1 MVKSKGGAAL
11 RRLKESTKKAEISEK
26 RNARASKKGGA
37 KHGAPKANPESV
49 TRDNPFEYK
58 ITKTKHEVV
67 NRNIKGL
74 KGKPGIARQ
83 KAEEVRNKTLLVG
96 LRRGNKEGALVD
108 RRIGEND
115 LTTSV
120 EEKMMERFM
129 HEKSRGSDRR
139 VDFSLEEDLTHF
151 GQSLADMDDL
161 DTPMFEPVDESDG
174 KIGRSTVSKLHF
186 GGFDDEESV
195 GSEDEMPDQNRRK
208 SKNEV
213 MKELIAKSKQH
224 KYERQKV
231 KEENEDL
238 AREVDEDL
246 SLIRQLV
253 GESAKRSAAAEAS
266 GVVPPTR
273 APPTTDDDFDSL
285 VRRLHSERRA
295 RATDRMKTD
304 EEVAIAERERLET
317 LENERLKRMSK
328 GFDADDDSEN
338 KAGSKRKRIP
348 QGDDLDDDFTPVT
361 DDGGP
366 ILRYSEDGV
375 LIDAVDASDSASES
389 ENSEEERDRRK
400 KRRKKAEQTFV
411 GTTATPTADLPYT
424 FEAPENIKQ
433 FRKIVA
439 GRTLEEQAVIVG
451 RIRTLYHV
459 RLHPQNSVKLLTLMR
474 IVLEHILDIS
484 TTNSEGLKSMEP
496 FQIHLFELG
505 HQFPAEISVLFI
517 TKIKSIQE
525 RVAQGIE
532 EGFIESVTVQD
543 LVIFKIAGDLFS
555 VSDYRHPVCTPMTL
569 LMANFIGN
577 SRGST
582 AADFSSG
589 LFLITLL
596 MQNMKDSRRVVPE
609 AIHFLHRTIQYL
621 APHAIE
627 SAADQT
633 KVEQIPVLD
642 LLANPDGAYLGSG
655 SQCLSLFKLA
665 AQLVVQYAK
674 ILADSVAFRELFSIF
689 PDAVGSAE
697 AAAFGDAASEVQDL
711 RDTLEKLTARCLLSR
726 RPLQLQK
733 RKAVPIA
740 TYMPKFNEK
749 YSIDKKAKR
758 AQDQKLRAE
767 YKKEHKGAV
776 RELRKDA
783 AFRARQTISQRMQKD
798 AAYTARL
805 NQKFGQLGNEA
816 GETKDEKKKSKKK
829 W

>member
-1 MVKSKGGAAL
+1 MVKSKGGSAL

-26 RNARASKKGGA
+26 RNARASKKGGS
-37 KHGAPKANPESV
+37 KKGAPKANPETV
-49 TRDNPFEYK
+49 IRDNPFEYK
-58 ITKTKHEVV
+58 ITKSKHEVV

-83 KAEEVRNKTLLVG
+83 KAEEVRNKTLFVG

-115 LTTSV
+115 VTTSV

-129 HEKSRGSDRR
+129 HEKSVSNLMLP
-139 VDFSLEEDLTHF
+139 FNQSQCEDLTHF
-151 GQSLADMDDL
+151 GQSLADMDDM
-161 DTPMFEPVDESDG
+161 DTPMFEPVEESDG
-174 KIGRSTVSKLHF
+174 IIGRRTVSKLHF

-195 GSEDEMPDQNRRK
+195 GSEDEMPDPNRRK

-285 VRRLHSERRA
+285 VKQLHSERRA

-304 EEVAIAERERLET
+304 EEVAIVERERLET
-317 LENERLKRMSK
+317 LEKERLKRMSK
-328 GFDADDDSEN
+328 TADTEDDSEN
-338 KAGSKRKRIP
+338 KAGDKRKRIP
-348 QGDDLDDDFTPVT
+348 QGDDLDDDFTPAND
-361 DDGGP
+361 DDGHV
-366 ILRYSEDGV
+366 LRYTEEGV
-375 LIDAVDASDSASES
+375 LIDTVDSTSDSEDVDK
-389 ENSEEERDRRK
+389 EKGRRK

-411 GTTATPTADLPYT
+411 VSAPTTATDLPYT
-424 FEAPENIKQ
+424 FEAPENIRQ
-433 FRKIVA
+433 FRKIVE
-439 GRTLEEQAVIVG
+439 GRTLAEQAVIVG

-474 IVLEHILDIS
+474 IVLEHILDLS
-484 TTNSEGLKSMEP
+484 TTNSEGMKSIEP
-496 FQIHLFELG
+496 FQNHLFELA
-505 HQFPAEISVLFI
+505 HQFPAEIGVLFGA
-517 TKIKSIQE
+517 KIRSIQE
-525 RVAQGIE
+525 RVAQGME
-532 EGFIESVTVQD
+532 EGFIECKFTTGFCTSTCGNFD
-543 LVIFKIAGDLFS
+543 LVIFKLASDLFS
-555 VSDYRHPVCTPMTL
+555 VSDYRHPVCTPMSL

-577 SRGST
+577 ARGST
-582 AADFSSG
+582 AANFSSG
-589 LFLITLL
+589 LLLTSLL
-596 MQNMKDSRRVVPE
+596 MQNVKDSKRVVPE
-609 AIHFLHRTIQYL
+609 VIHFLHRTIQYFASRFSCHQVCGRSRDDRADSGFGFFKLIKL
-621 APHAIE
+621 AVE
-627 SAADQT
+627 SAA
-633 KVEQIPVLD
+633 E
-642 LLANPDGAYLGSG
+642 
-655 SQCLSLFKLA
+655 
-665 AQLVVQYAK
+665 YAK
-674 ILADSVAFRELFSIF
+674 VLADSVAFREVFSIF
-689 PDAVGSAE
+689 PDAIGAADASDFGE
-697 AAAFGDAASEVQDL
+697 AAGAVQNL
-711 RDTLEKLTARCLLSR
+711 RETLEKLTARCLLSR

-749 YSIDKKAKR
+749 YSIDKREKR

-798 AAYTARL
+798 AAYKARL

-816 GETKDEKKKSKKK
+816 GETKDEKQKSKKK